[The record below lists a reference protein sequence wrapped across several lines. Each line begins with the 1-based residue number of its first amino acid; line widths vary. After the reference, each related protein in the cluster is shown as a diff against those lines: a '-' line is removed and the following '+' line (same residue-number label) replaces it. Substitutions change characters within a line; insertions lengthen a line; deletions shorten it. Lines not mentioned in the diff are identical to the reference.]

1 MNPVHVVRGD
11 VFGVLVMSES
21 LNSPLGQQRPEAA
34 DREIQR
40 HLAIKASSIPADTLS
55 TGGYER
61 AAALAAIRN
70 ELANQA
76 RALRL
81 MPDDPERHAAHEA
94 LLIEVRGFAAIC
106 LGGFA

>member
-21 LNSPLGQQRPEAA
+21 LTSPLGQQRLEAA

-40 HLAIKASSIPADTLS
+40 YLTIKASSIPADTLP

-70 ELANQA
+70 ELANRV

-81 MPDDPERHAAHEA
+81 MPDGPERHAAHHA
-94 LLIEVRGFAAIC
+94 LLLDVRGFAAIC
-106 LGGFA
+106 LGGVA